1 MKITSPRGLAD
12 ALQKARKQQNQTQQA
27 IGELAGTKQS
37 TVSAFE
43 TSPEHARVETLFKLL
58 SALNLELI
66 LEPRRQSPA
75 SGSANGQ
82 ASDQAW
88 DQEW

>member
-1 MKITSPRGLAD
+1 MKITSARGLAD
-12 ALQKARKQQNQTQQA
+12 ALQQARKQQGQTQQT

-43 TSPEHARVETLFKLL
+43 TAPERARVETLFKLL
-58 SALNLELI
+58 SALNLELV
-66 LEPRRQSPA
+66 LEPR
-75 SGSANGQ
+75 GQ
-82 ASDQAW
+82 APENGSGNHQAW

>member
-12 ALQKARKQQNQTQQA
+12 ALQQARKQQNQTQKT

-43 TSPEHARVETLFKLL
+43 TSPEHARIETLFKLL
-58 SALNLELI
+58 SALNMELVLESRGQ
-66 LEPRRQSPA
+66 EP
-75 SGSANGQ
+75 ANGP
-82 ASDQAW
+82 ANSQAW

>member
-12 ALQKARKQQNQTQQA
+12 ALQQARKQQNQTQKT

-43 TSPEHARVETLFKLL
+43 TSPEHARIETLFKLL
-58 SALNLELI
+58 SALNLELV
-66 LEPRRQSPA
+66 LESRGQEP
-75 SGSANGQ
+75 ANGP
-82 ASDQAW
+82 ANSQAW

>member
-12 ALQKARKQQNQTQQA
+12 ALQQARKQQNQTQKT
-27 IGELAGTKQS
+27 IGALAGTKQS

-43 TSPEHARVETLFKLL
+43 TSPEHARIETLFKLL
-58 SALNLELI
+58 SALNMELVLESRGQ
-66 LEPRRQSPA
+66 E
-75 SGSANGQ
+75 SANGP
-82 ASDQAW
+82 ANSQAW

>member
-12 ALQKARKQQNQTQQA
+12 ALQQARKQQNQTQKT
-27 IGELAGTKQS
+27 IGALAGTKQS

-43 TSPEHARVETLFKLL
+43 TSPEHARIETLFKLL
-58 SALNLELI
+58 SALNLELV
-66 LEPRRQSPA
+66 LEPRGQEP
-75 SGSANGQ
+75 ANGT
-82 ASDQAW
+82 ANSQAW